1 MAKTVRFIVVF
12 FILHHL
18 VTDDDVT
25 LSLPTPT
32 KTLYPRQAMT
42 SDYKYANLNWWRWPT
57 LRDFNFRW
65 VESISLSLNGNKPL
79 SAFFSSKVKITAQQI
94 D

>member
-32 KTLYPRQAMT
+32 DTLPT
-42 SDYKYANLNWWRWPT
+42 SSNDVRLQVRK
-57 LRDFNFRW
+57 
-65 VESISLSLNGNKPL
+65 S
-79 SAFFSSKVKITAQQI
+79 
-94 D
+94 